1 MSWAGGRGHKFERPA
16 ALWQPRGLSGS
27 RQIVQLLTIVRL
39 LWLLRLYLYGVL
51 VMAMIGLGRD
61 EVLRGKTGSCIMAT
75 YCSRSSSLPSMH
87 CCSMSRPKHEA

>member
-1 MSWAGGRGHKFERPA
+1 M
-16 ALWQPRGLSGS
+16 
-27 RQIVQLLTIVRL
+27 QLLTVVRL

-61 EVLRGKTGSCIMAT
+61 EVLRGKTGSRIMAT
-75 YCSRSSSLPSMH
+75 YCIRSSSLPSMH